1 MDWWIRVAGIPV
13 RLSVWSL
20 LTTIL
25 IAPKEARTHPG
36 LGVAWIVIVFA
47 GVLLHELG
55 HALTARSFGQTPVI
69 SFQAFGGLTSW
80 NPTGEM
86 GAGKRLLISAA
97 GPMVGIAIG
106 LMVAVVMVVATA
118 KGTLPRTVLY
128 YVVWVNL
135 GWGVLNLFPILPLDG
150 GKIMASLFDLMAPN
164 KGMKVAHIVSIVLAV
179 ILGVLGFA
187 GGAPIAAILCAL
199 FVYVN
204 VQALIASNAQS
215 QLPPSEPPGPEGR
228 PAQPSAP

>member
-13 RLSVWSL
+13 RLSVWFL
-20 LTTIL
+20 LTSIL
-25 IAPKEARTHPG
+25 IAPKEAKSHPG
-36 LGVAWIVIVFA
+36 LGVSWILIVFV

-55 HALTARSFGQTPVI
+55 HALTARAFGQTPVI

-106 LMVAVVMVVATA
+106 LLVAVVMVVTTA
-118 KGTLPRTVLY
+118 KGSMPRTVLS

-150 GKIMASLFDLMAPN
+150 GKIMGSLFDLMAPS
-164 KGMKVAHIVSIVLAV
+164 KGMTVAHIVSIVLAV
-179 ILGVLGFA
+179 GLGILAIV

-204 VQALIASNAQS
+204 VQALRGPRSEAP
-215 QLPPSEPPGPEGR
+215 PPSEPPGPDSR
-228 PAQPSAP
+228 PPLPTGP